1 MNALIVQ
8 CGGPT
13 PVMNAS
19 LAGAL
24 AELMPAHGRVFGAR
38 FGLEGLLKG
47 DWADLT
53 ATTPAQL
60 ERLTRQPGAALGG
73 GRYAFRDGDI
83 ETSVSHLVERSVMNL
98 LLIGG
103 NGTMAAAHRLAQA
116 AHSVHVVGVPK
127 TVDNDLAGTYVAPG
141 YGSAARYVAE
151 SVRDAGLDLR
161 AMATFEDVVI
171 IELMGRHAGWLAASS
186 ALARVHTGDP
196 PHLILLP
203 EAPVDESIL
212 LQRVRAIH
220 AHKGI
225 CLIAAAEGACDTEGH
240 YLAEKLGSGGT
251 DDSGQHVLSMGA
263 GVAAYLAALIR
274 ERLGL
279 RCRQLRPNTL
289 QRATSAL
296 AVAEVD
302 RTIARLAGSAAAQAA
317 QEGESDIMMG
327 LTLRDGLWGTQP
339 IPLADVVGRTI
350 TVPREMI
357 SADGMDVTAAF
368 LDYAAPLIGQM
379 PPAPLLWI

>member
-24 AELMPAHGRVFGAR
+24 PHLLADHEHCFGAR
-38 FGLEGLLKG
+38 FALEGLLRG
-47 DWADLT
+47 DWVDLT
-53 ATTPAQL
+53 HVTPAQI
-60 ERLTRQPGAALGG
+60 ERLVRQPGAALGG
-73 GRYAFRDGDI
+73 GRYALRDGDF
-83 ETSVSHLVERSVMNL
+83 ETTVNLLRERRVRSL

-116 AHSVHVVGVPK
+116 GPDLRVVGVPK
-127 TVDNDLAGTYVAPG
+127 TVDNDLAGTYVSPG

-171 IELMGRHAGWLAASS
+171 IELMGRHAGWLAASAS
-186 ALARVHTGDP
+186 LARVNPGDP
-196 PHLILLP
+196 PHIILLP
-203 EAPVDESIL
+203 EAPVDEAL
-212 LQRVRAIH
+212 LVERIRAVH
-220 AHKGI
+220 AEKGI
-225 CLIAAAEGACDTEGH
+225 CLVAAAEGACDMQGH
-240 YLAEKLGSGGT
+240 YLAEKLGAGGT

-263 GVAAYLAALIR
+263 GVAAYLASLVQA
-274 ERLGL
+274 RLGL

-296 AVAEVD
+296 AVAELD
-302 RTIARLAGSAAAQAA
+302 RELALMVGAAAADAA
-317 QEGESDIMMG
+317 CAGYSDVMAGI
-327 LTLRDGLWGTQP
+327 TFVKAQWGTAR
-339 IPLADVVGRTI
+339 IPLAEVVGRTV
-350 TVPREMI
+350 TVPRTMI
-357 SADGMDVTAAF
+357 SADGLDVTEAF
-368 LDYAAPLIGQM
+368 TVYAAPLIGEM
-379 PPAPLLWI
+379 PPAPVLWI